1 MLSDDVLLEMF
12 TFYVDKVLRA
22 DDWHTLIHVCRRW
35 RTIVLAS
42 PRRLNLQLLCTSRR
56 PMRQMPDVWLALPI
70 VISDPH
76 DAMNDTD
83 SILAALEHTDRVR
96 EIVLETVPNQLLEEF
111 AALPPDPFPV
121 LTCLRLRSIY
131 ESPPVLPESF
141 LGASAPRL
149 RHLYFDG
156 IPFPTVWKLL
166 ISAHDLVTLELWD
179 IPHPGYI
186 SPEAMVSCLSAMTSL
201 TTFRL
206 QFRSPQS
213 SPNGTMRHP
222 PPPIRVVLPALT
234 KTGF

>member
-56 PMRQMPDVWLALPI
+56 PMRQIPDVWLALPI
-70 VISDPH
+70 VVSDAH

-83 SILAALEHTDRVR
+83 SILAALEHTDCVR
-96 EIVLETVPNQLLEEF
+96 EIVLENVSNQLLEEF

-131 ESPPVLPESF
+131 ESPPVLPF
-141 LGASAPRL
+141 WV
-149 RHLYFDG
+149 HLPHVYDTSTSMAFHFRQYRNCL
-156 IPFPTVWKLL
+156 FPPMTLL
-166 ISAHDLVTLELWD
+166 LLNF
-179 IPHPGYI
+179 G
-186 SPEAMVSCLSAMTSL
+186 
-201 TTFRL
+201 TFRIPDI
-206 QFRSPQS
+206 FRPRQWSVAC
-213 SPNGTMRHP
+213 P
-222 PPPIRVVLPALT
+222 P
-234 KTGF
+234 